1 MSEEQAWSVGR
12 LLTWTADY
20 FSGQGS
26 DSPRLDAEVLLAE
39 SLGCKR
45 IELYTRFDEEPPA
58 DVRTKY
64 RGLVK
69 QRANGMPVAYL
80 VGRREFYSME
90 FEVTRDVLIPRPE
103 TEDLV
108 VRALDWLK
116 EHPGSK
122 VVDIGTGS
130 GAIAIAIAKHA
141 PNAQVTAV
149 DVSSEALAVAQR
161 NAERHGVADS
171 IQFIQSDLLDAVSEP
186 TKIDLILSNP
196 PYVITNEL
204 MALDPTVRDYEPH
217 LALDGG
223 PEGTTVIE
231 KLLTQIADRLAEG
244 GASFLEIGPSIADR
258 VETLVD
264 QAEGLQ
270 LQAMIKD
277 LAGHK
282 RIVNL
287 EKSIRKTC

>member
-26 DSPRLDAEVLLAE
+26 DSPRLDAEVLLAK

-45 IELYTRFDEEPPA
+45 IELYTRFDEEPTA
-58 DVRTKY
+58 DVRAKY
-64 RGLVK
+64 RELVK
-69 QRANGMPVAYL
+69 QRAAGMPVAYL
-80 VGRREFYSME
+80 VGQREFYSME

-116 EHPGSK
+116 EHPGSE
-122 VVDIGTGS
+122 VIDIGAGS
-130 GAIAIAIAKHA
+130 GAIAVAVAKHA
-141 PNAQVTAV
+141 ADAKVTAV
-149 DVSSEALAVAQR
+149 DVSPKALVVAQR
-161 NAERHGVADS
+161 NAERNGVADS
-171 IQFIQSDLLDAVSEP
+171 IRFVESNLLSSVVEP
-186 TKIDLILSNP
+186 AKFDLILSNP

-231 KLLTQIADRLAEG
+231 ELLTQISDRLAEG
-244 GASFLEIGPSIADR
+244 GASFIEIGPSIADR
-258 VETLVD
+258 VELLVQQTNGLTLT
-264 QAEGLQ
+264 G
-270 LQAMIKD
+270 MIKD

-282 RIVNL
+282 RILHV
-287 EKSIRKTC
+287 EK

>member
-45 IELYTRFDEEPPA
+45 IELYTRFEEEPSA
-58 DVRTKY
+58 DIRTKY
-64 RGLVK
+64 RQLVK
-69 QRANGMPVAYL
+69 QRAAGMPVAYL
-80 VGRREFYSME
+80 VGQREFYSME

-116 EHPGSK
+116 KHPRSE
-122 VVDIGTGS
+122 VIDIGTGS
-130 GAIAIAIAKHA
+130 GAIAVAVAKHA
-141 PNAQVTAV
+141 AEAKVTAV
-149 DVSSEALAVAQR
+149 DVSPKALAVAQR
-161 NAERHGVADS
+161 NAERNGVAAS
-171 IQFIQSDLLDAVSEP
+171 IHFVESDLLSSVAEP
-186 TKIDLILSNP
+186 PKFDLILSNP

-231 KLLTQIADRLAEG
+231 QLLIQIADRLAAG
-244 GASFLEIGPSIADR
+244 GASFIEIGPSIADR
-258 VETLVD
+258 VELLVQETD
-264 QAEGLQ
+264 GLI
-270 LQAMIKD
+270 LASMIKD

-282 RIVNL
+282 RIVHI
-287 EKSIRKTC
+287 ES